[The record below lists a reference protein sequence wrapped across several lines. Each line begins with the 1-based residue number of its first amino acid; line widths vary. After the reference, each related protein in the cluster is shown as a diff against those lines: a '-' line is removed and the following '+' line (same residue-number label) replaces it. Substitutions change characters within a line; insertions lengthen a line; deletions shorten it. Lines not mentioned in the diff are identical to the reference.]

1 MICNSALAYCLLT
14 RSFRLRAPLR
24 GALFLPVLR
33 GLVERRLPGT
43 AWLHARLR
51 SRWQA
56 AKMHENTA
64 IAQPQETSFLVWS
77 AARPIGVAH
86 KSADGGIVVKLDAGE
101 VVKSDNM
108 FTLYPVR

>member
-1 MICNSALAYCLLT
+1 
-14 RSFRLRAPLR
+14 
-24 GALFLPVLR
+24 
-33 GLVERRLPGT
+33 
-43 AWLHARLR
+43 
-51 SRWQA
+51 
-56 AKMHENTA
+56 MHENTA

-77 AARPIGVAH
+77 AARPIGVAN